1 MELEKKMTET
11 DDNEIKLYY
20 KLKIIE
26 IQEEISAKEEN
37 NFKEEI
43 FMILLLPF
51 ILLFVV
57 FFLATDKL
65 LEYIDELFYAIQE
78 EKSQTIKS

>member
-1 MELEKKMTET
+1 MTET